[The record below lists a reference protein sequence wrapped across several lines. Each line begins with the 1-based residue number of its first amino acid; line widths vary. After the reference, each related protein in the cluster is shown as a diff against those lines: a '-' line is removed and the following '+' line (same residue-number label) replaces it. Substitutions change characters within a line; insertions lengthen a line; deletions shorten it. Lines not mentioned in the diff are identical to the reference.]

1 VRFPWPEILGLQG
14 APHKAPGAPSAP
26 GLESGLGVIAVAAI
40 RYGSL
45 VMSRQDELVA
55 AGKRLLLNNYRQSPV
70 VMTRGEGCEL
80 TDVSGRRFLDM
91 TAGVAVCVL
100 GHGDVGLAEAVAAQA
115 RRLVHASNLY
125 YLENQLLL
133 AEALQRRAFKGRVFF
148 CNSGTEANE
157 AALKLARRYQAVARA
172 KPERVELVA
181 FENSFHGRTMGA
193 LAVTGQPKYR
203 AGFGPLVEPVR
214 FLPFGDAAALA
225 GAITDKTCAVIVE
238 PVQAEGGIVVPPP
251 GWLQELR
258 RLCTETGTVLIFDE
272 VQTGVGRTGT
282 FYAFEKEGVVP
293 DVVTLAKGLGGGVPI
308 GAMLANEEV
317 GRGFEPGSH
326 ASTFGGNPLATA
338 AALYVQ
344 QALDQDRG
352 GSNLLEHCR
361 DMGAHLN
368 SSLMRL
374 AERRKPRTRG
384 ARGRGLLQGLVL
396 DGEAAPIVARAAERG
411 LLVSVAGGSVVRVA
425 PPLVVTKAQI
435 DEAVGILDG
444 VLAEG

>member
-1 VRFPWPEILGLQG
+1 
-14 APHKAPGAPSAP
+14 
-26 GLESGLGVIAVAAI
+26 
-40 RYGSL
+40 
-45 VMSRQDELVA
+45 MSQQEELVGL
-55 AGKRLLLNNYRQSPV
+55 GKRLLLNNYRQASI
-70 VMTRGEGCEL
+70 VMTRGEGCVL
-80 TDVSGRRFLDM
+80 WDVSGRRFLDM

-100 GHGDVGLAEAVAAQA
+100 GHGDVGLADAIGTQA

-133 AEALQRRAFKGRVFF
+133 AEALSRRAFKGRAFF

-157 AALKLARRYQAVARA
+157 AALKLARRYQVVTRGQ
-172 KPERVELVA
+172 PGRVELIA

-214 FLPFGDAAALA
+214 FLPFGDASVLR
-225 GAITDKTCAVIVE
+225 GAITDKACAVIVE
-238 PVQAEGGIVVPPP
+238 PIQAEGGIVLPPP
-251 GWLQELR
+251 GYLQELR
-258 RLCTETGTVLIFDE
+258 RLCSETGTVLIFDE

-282 FYAFEKEGVVP
+282 FYAFENEGVVP

-317 GRGFEPGSH
+317 GRGFEPGTH

-344 QALDQDRG
+344 HTLDAG
-352 GSNLLEHCR
+352 GLLERCR
-361 DMGAHLN
+361 DVGAHLG
-368 SSLMRL
+368 SALLRL

-396 DGEAAPIVARAAERG
+396 DGEAAPVVARAAARG
-411 LLVSVAGGSVVRVA
+411 LLVSAAGGNVLRFA
-425 PPLVVTKAQI
+425 PPLIATKAQI
-435 DEAVGILDG
+435 DEAVQLLDAA
-444 VLAEG
+444 LAD